1 MAKEGALR
9 AAGQNRKEMR
19 DVSTRARPTAA
30 LESVFRGNYPPLL
43 TTRDGACG
51 VAPAAQIKSRR
62 FSQRGLSTVCI
73 VYRDSYAAA
82 TSPCRINTKSKH
94 QLRQSQIPLKIYC
107 LSEFVCCVPI
117 PLGRITTRR
126 RFTVYLGRHSVGY
139 LPRLRITP
147 ARDEALRQGATIHG

>member
-30 LESVFRGNYPPLL
+30 LESVFRGIYPPRAHHEGRRL
-43 TTRDGACG
+43 R
-51 VAPAAQIKSRR
+51 SRTSCTDQVPEIQSKR
-62 FSQRGLSTVCI
+62 FVYSLYCLQGFVCCC
-73 VYRDSYAAA
+73 Y
-82 TSPCRINTKSKH
+82 

-126 RFTVYLGRHSVGY
+126 RFISGSSFCWL
-139 LPRLRITP
+139 LATP
-147 ARDEALRQGATIHG
+147 ENNACA